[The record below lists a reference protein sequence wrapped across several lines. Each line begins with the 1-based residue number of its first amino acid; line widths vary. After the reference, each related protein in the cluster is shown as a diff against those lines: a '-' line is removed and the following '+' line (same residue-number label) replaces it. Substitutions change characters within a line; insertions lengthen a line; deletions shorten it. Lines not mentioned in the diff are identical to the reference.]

1 MEDLT
6 VIAIFSSYKNMHC
19 FIPGRQDIST
29 KLSFRPLTIP
39 NYAKLRQIGLS
50 NEDDREVLQRA
61 YFTHC
66 RAADHCKLLYLI
78 QQPF

>member
-6 VIAIFSSYKNMHC
+6 IIAIFSSNKNMHG
-19 FIPGRQDIST
+19 FIPGQDIST

-50 NEDDREVLQRA
+50 NEDDR
-61 YFTHC
+61 
-66 RAADHCKLLYLI
+66 KL
-78 QQPF
+78 